1 MKFQD
6 ILKSILTE
14 QDWALPGTS
23 WDMTTGIP
31 IETTPKPKK
40 STTSISQKD
49 EPIVSGSSKK
59 VIDYFVSKGLEQH
72 QAAGIAANFEAES
85 NFNPSAIGDNGKA
98 HGLAQWRDS
107 RWSKLQKFAKD
118 EGKKWNDFNLQLDFT
133 WNEMINTYTDML
145 SDLKS
150 SKDFNEATKVV
161 MLQYE
166 IPTDQSTAAIIK
178 RQKIAQ
184 QYFKSSGTTSKSN
197 EDLKSYFS
205 NPLDTMTRPSGLGVW
220 GAPRS
225 HGEHDGI
232 DIAAS
237 TGLPIY
243 SIMSGKITEVYNSG
257 RCGNG
262 LTITNG
268 DWGYTFCHA
277 SKVLKK
283 SGSVRKGEKVA
294 EVGETG
300 SATGPHL
307 HFKIE
312 YNGKAIDPTPYFF

>member
-6 ILKSILTE
+6 ILKVILLE
-14 QDWALPGTS
+14 QDWAQQGT
-23 WDMTTGIP
+23 WDVTSGIP

-40 STTSISQKD
+40 SKPSISQSD
-49 EPIVSGSSKK
+49 EPVVSGSSKK

-107 RWSKLQKFAKD
+107 RWNKLQKFAKE

-133 WNEMINTYTDML
+133 WDEMVNSYSDML

-166 IPTDQSTAAIIK
+166 IPTDQSTSAIKK
-178 RQKIAQ
+178 RQNIAQ
-184 QYFKSSGTTSKSN
+184 KYFKSSGTSSTSN
-197 EDLKSYFS
+197 EKLRSYFS
-205 NPLDTMTRPSGLGVW
+205 DPLDTMIKPSGVGVW
-220 GAPRS
+220 KAPRD
-225 HGEHDGI
+225 HGKHDGI
-232 DIAAS
+232 DIGAP
-237 TGLPIY
+237 TGSPIY
-243 SIMSGKITEVYNSG
+243 SIMSGNVTAVHNSG

-268 DWGYTFCHA
+268 DWAYTFCHA
-277 SKVLKK
+277 SKVSKK
-283 SGSVRKGEKVA
+283 SGSVSKGEKVG

-307 HFKIE
+307 HFKIT
-312 YNGKAIDPTPYFF
+312 YKGKPIDPTPYFF